1 MGYILKILVWVFIA
15 VFITVGIGTAIITPI
30 GEAITAKTD
39 VSAELEFIK
48 DTTEKFL
55 HEGNG
60 IYDFILQLKDGFVGL
75 VDALATHTSAFVG
88 LIFALI
94 FLYLL
99 YEFIIGLSFYPTAYV
114 VDNLMSSNTRYGFS
128 SAMAANFKKAC
139 KYSLCKMLVCIPI
152 DAAIMGIMIG
162 VGYGLFIAIKMFALP
177 LMLILGLLLCTLRTT
192 LFSGWLPRLLH
203 HPEEGMFT
211 AFSRSLT
218 SVKRNFKG
226 MFKGIIIT
234 YSIAYCCMTGFTI
247 PTFGVINLVIPSLYY
262 FLLRTIELVGYYKQ
276 NSMRFYVDSTNVI
289 NTVEY
294 GYRTDNQGSAD
305 ESMTVEIEND
315 YYTADNS
322 EVNDEE

>member
-1 MGYILKILVWVFIA
+1 MEFKHSTSILFSNMGYILKILIWVFIA
-15 VFITVGIGTAIITPI
+15 VFITVAIGTAIISPI
-30 GEAITAKTD
+30 GNAISAKTD
-39 VSAELEFIK
+39 VSDELVFIK
-48 DTTEKFL
+48 DTVSDFL

-60 IYDFILQLKDGFVGL
+60 IYDFILQLKDGVIGL
-75 VDALATHTSAFVG
+75 IEALATHTSAFVG

-114 VDNLMSSNTRYGFS
+114 VDNLMSSNNRYGFA

-152 DAAIMGIMIG
+152 DAVIIG
-162 VGYGLFIAIKMFALP
+162 VTFGIGYGLFCAIKVFALP
-177 LMLILGLLLCTLRTT
+177 AILILGLLLCALRAT

-203 HPEEGMFT
+203 HPEEGIFT
-211 AFSRSLT
+211 AFSRSIT
-218 SVKRNFKG
+218 SVKLNFKG
-226 MFKGIIIT
+226 MFKSILIT
-234 YSIAYCCMTGFTI
+234 YFIAYCCVVGLTI
-247 PTFGVINLVIPSLYY
+247 PTFGVINLVIPSIYY

-294 GYRTDNQGSAD
+294 GYRTDNQETLAVEDVDD
-305 ESMTVEIEND
+305 EK
-315 YYTADNS
+315 
-322 EVNDEE
+322 